1 MTGMSPSD
9 DFFAEEIR
17 MPREVEKAV
26 PPSRHA
32 FPVAHRP
39 PLERHTMVT
48 TGRPGWWF
56 IDELVVTNGPFENE
70 GETCYD
76 VMPWAEWG
84 ASMVR
89 RLATEEEFQ
98 AQPRR
103 AFGRSIKASELWVYL
118 DGKPQADSI
127 DEVKQPGSLD
137 WYERI
142 MQTTEEPPP
151 VLHPRPA
158 RELPS
163 LIGRRLLVSGF
174 DGGWMWRMGLSEP
187 IDEPGGYTAIV
198 CPPRDYWQSLYGYI
212 PKDSAWTQRPL
223 LHTLWTY

>member
-17 MPREVEKAV
+17 APREVEKAV

-39 PLERHTMVT
+39 PLESYTMVT

-56 IDELVVTNGPFENE
+56 IDELIVVSGPYEEE
-70 GETCYD
+70 GDTWYN

-84 ASMVR
+84 ASMVP
-89 RLATEEEFQ
+89 RLASEELPGRKQRVF
-98 AQPRR
+98 PR
-103 AFGRSIKASELWVYL
+103 AMKASDLWVYL
-118 DGKPQADSI
+118 DGVPQADSI
-127 DEVKQPGSLD
+127 DEVKPPGPLD
-137 WYERI
+137 WYDRI
-142 MQTTEEPPP
+142 MTTTSEPPP

-163 LIGRRLLVSGF
+163 LIGRRLLVSGLTE
-174 DGGWMWRMGLSEP
+174 GWNWCMGLSEP
-187 IDEPGGYTAIV
+187 IDEPGGYTAII
-198 CPPRDYWQSLYGYI
+198 CPPRDYWRSVYGYV
-212 PKDSAWTQRPL
+212 PQDRAWTQRPL